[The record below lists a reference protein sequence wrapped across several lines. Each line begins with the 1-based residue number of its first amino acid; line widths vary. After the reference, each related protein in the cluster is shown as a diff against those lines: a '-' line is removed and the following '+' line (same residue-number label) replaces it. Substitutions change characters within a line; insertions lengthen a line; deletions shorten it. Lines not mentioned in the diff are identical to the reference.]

1 MPRQDARWAQ
11 GAGGVTAVAA
21 LAMMRRDDAS
31 FLGAAEPEMPAAM
44 PVPASASAPMG
55 LCALLAAVADRHPA
69 RIAFVDQASKPD
81 WCGRPAI
88 AWTFA
93 AAREIVARLAEG
105 LQQLRLPPRSPVG
118 LCMAGM
124 AEAHLA
130 FLAIEQ
136 AGHVPCLL
144 PVTWD
149 EDRLLQAVESAQIL
163 AILTQGVLGA
173 ERPAETM
180 CRVAMRY
187 FPLRFVA
194 AFGPHVPD
202 GVLSLDQVVLDH
214 RGDAAALGTASAAGL
229 VTFALPGAPPAGP
242 AGPPPE
248 PAGAPVA
255 VRREAEALTAAAAGC
270 LAPMRV
276 EPGDRILS
284 LMPPS
289 DLKGLATGLAA
300 ALLAGATLEC
310 HPVFEAGTL
319 SAALDQP
326 VPTHLVAPAWM
337 EASFAR
343 TTVAGRL
350 RTLAYV
356 HRAPCRLSGRLP
368 GRAGV
373 VDILAF
379 DETALLCGRRDA
391 QDVGL
396 VLAAP
401 ERAAMAPE
409 RVAPI
414 PERIAD
420 RAGLVQLRRDPDG
433 RLSFR
438 GAACTARMLHR
449 GITREENQDGWM
461 PSRFRPSLFAG
472 VATAVAEV

>member
-1 MPRQDARWAQ
+1 
-11 GAGGVTAVAA
+11 
-21 LAMMRRDDAS
+21 MRRDDAS
-31 FLGAAEPEMPAAM
+31 SLGLVVPPGGPA
-44 PVPASASAPMG
+44 PALPQSSMG
-55 LCALLAAVADRHPA
+55 LGALLAAVADRHPA
-69 RIAFVDQASKPD
+69 RVALIDQASKPS

-88 AWTFA
+88 AWTYA

-136 AGHVPCLL
+136 AGHIPCPL

-149 EDRLLQAVESAQIL
+149 EDRLLQAIEAAQIL
-163 AILTQGVLGA
+163 AVLTQGVLGT
-173 ERPAETM
+173 ERPAEKL

-187 FPLRFVA
+187 FPLRFIA

-202 GVLSLDQVVLDH
+202 GVIGLDQVVLDH
-214 RGDAAALGTASAAGL
+214 RGDAASLGTGPAAGL
-229 VTFALPGAPPAGP
+229 ITFAFPGLSPVPAPLRA

-248 PAGAPVA
+248 PEGAPLP

-270 LAPMRV
+270 LVPMRV
-276 EPGDRILS
+276 EPGERILS
-284 LMPPS
+284 LLPPG
-289 DLKGLATGLAA
+289 DLKGLATGLTA

-310 HPVFEAGTL
+310 HPVFDASAL

-337 EASFAR
+337 EAGFSR
-343 TTVAGRL
+343 TTVPGRL

-356 HRAPCRLSGRLP
+356 HRAPCRLSARLP

-373 VDILAF
+373 VDIVAF
-379 DETALLCGRRDA
+379 DEVALLCGRRDA

-401 ERAAMAPE
+401 ERAALAT
-409 RVAPI
+409 
-414 PERIAD
+414 D
-420 RAGLVQLRRDPDG
+420 RGGLIQLRRDPDG
-433 RLSFR
+433 RLGFR
-438 GAACTARMLHR
+438 GPACAARMLRR
-449 GITREENQDGWM
+449 GITVDENPDGWM
-461 PSRFRPSLFAG
+461 ASRFRASLFAG
-472 VATAVAEV
+472 VATGVAEIQ

>member
-1 MPRQDARWAQ
+1 
-11 GAGGVTAVAA
+11 
-21 LAMMRRDDAS
+21 MRRDDAS
-31 FLGAAEPEMPAAM
+31 SLPDPAILPALPAGAGRPAATG
-44 PVPASASAPMG
+44 SATGSAMG
-55 LCALLAAVADRHPA
+55 LGALLAAIADRHPA
-69 RIAFVDQASKPD
+69 RIALVDQASKPA

-88 AWTFA
+88 AWTYA

-105 LQQLRLPPRSPVG
+105 LQQWRLPPGSPIG

-136 AGHVPCLL
+136 AGHVPCPL

-149 EDRLLQAVESAQIL
+149 EDRLLQAVEAAQVL

-173 ERPAETM
+173 ERPADKV

-202 GVLSLDQVVLDH
+202 GVISLDQVVLDH
-214 RGDAAALGTASAAGL
+214 RGDAAALGTGPAAGL
-229 VTFALPGAPPAGP
+229 ITFALPGTLSGAVPARPGP
-242 AGPPPE
+242 QPE
-248 PAGAPVA
+248 PEGAPLP

-270 LAPMRV
+270 LVPLRI
-276 EPGDRILS
+276 EPGERILS
-284 LMPPS
+284 LLPS
-289 DLKGLATGLAA
+289 TDLKGLATGLAA

-310 HPVFEAGTL
+310 HPVFDAGAL

-337 EASFAR
+337 EAGFSR
-343 TTVAGRL
+343 TTVPGRL

-356 HRAPCRLSGRLP
+356 HRAPCRLSARLP
-368 GRAGV
+368 GRSGV
-373 VDILAF
+373 VDIVAF
-379 DETALLCGRRDA
+379 DEVALLCGRRDA

-401 ERAAMAPE
+401 ERAASAPE
-409 RVAPI
+409 RAAPGG
-414 PERIAD
+414 D
-420 RAGLVQLRRDPDG
+420 RGGLIQLRRDPDG

-438 GAACTARMLHR
+438 GPACQAVMLRR
-449 GITREENQDGWM
+449 GITENENPDGWM
-461 PSRFRPSLFAG
+461 DSRFRASLFAG
-472 VATAVAEV
+472 VATAVAEMP

>member
-1 MPRQDARWAQ
+1 
-11 GAGGVTAVAA
+11 
-21 LAMMRRDDAS
+21 MRRDDAS
-31 FLGAAEPEMPAAM
+31 SRPGPAQATVPAGNEA
-44 PVPASASAPMG
+44 PVPAPMG
-55 LCALLAAVADRHPA
+55 LGALLAAVADRHPA
-69 RIAFVDQASKPD
+69 RIAFIDQASKPV

-88 AWTFA
+88 AWTYA
-93 AAREIVARLAEG
+93 AAREIAARLAEG

-136 AGHVPCLL
+136 AGHIPCPL

-149 EDRLLQAVESAQIL
+149 EDRLLQAVEAAQIL
-163 AILTQGVLGA
+163 AVLTQGVLGA
-173 ERPAETM
+173 ERPAETL

-187 FPLRFVA
+187 FPLRFIA

-202 GVLSLDQVVLDH
+202 GVLGLDQVVLDH
-214 RGDAAALGTASAAGL
+214 RGDAASLGTGPAAGL
-229 VTFALPGAPPAGP
+229 VTLACPGGASGP
-242 AGPPPE
+242 APARTSAPPPE
-248 PAGAPVA
+248 PEGAPLP

-270 LAPMRV
+270 LVPLRV
-276 EPGDRILS
+276 EPGERILS
-284 LMPPS
+284 LLPPS

-310 HPVFEAGTL
+310 HPVFDAGTL

-337 EASFAR
+337 EAGFSR
-343 TTVAGRL
+343 TTVPGRL

-356 HRAPCRLSGRLP
+356 HRAPCRLSTRLP
-368 GRAGV
+368 GRPGV
-373 VDILAF
+373 VDIVAF
-379 DETALLCGRRDA
+379 DEVALLSGRRDA

-401 ERAAMAPE
+401 ERAALVPE
-409 RVAPI
+409 RAAP
-414 PERIAD
+414 ASD
-420 RAGLVQLRRDPDG
+420 RGGLIQLRRDPDG

-438 GAACTARMLHR
+438 GPACAARMLRR
-449 GITREENQDGWM
+449 GITADENPDGWM
-461 PSRFRPSLFAG
+461 TSRFRASLFAG
-472 VATAVAEV
+472 VATAITEIP

>member
-1 MPRQDARWAQ
+1 MSAD
-11 GAGGVTAVAA
+11 GVTAVAA
-21 LAMMRRDDAS
+21 QAMMRRDDAS
-31 FLGAAEPEMPAAM
+31 FPCVTAPDHAPDHAP
-44 PVPASASAPMG
+44 SSAPMG
-55 LCALLAAVADRHPA
+55 LGALLAAVADRHPA

-88 AWTFA
+88 AWTYA

-149 EDRLLQAVESAQIL
+149 EDRLLQAVEAAQIL

-202 GVLSLDQVVLDH
+202 GVISLDQVVLDH
-214 RGDAAALGTASAAGL
+214 RGDAAALGTGPAAGL
-229 VTFALPGAPPAGP
+229 VTFALPGAAPARP

-248 PAGAPVA
+248 PEGAPLP

-284 LMPPS
+284 LLPPS

-310 HPVFEAGTL
+310 HPVFETGAL

-337 EASFAR
+337 EAGFAR

-401 ERAAMAPE
+401 ERAASPREQA
-409 RVAPI
+409 
-414 PERIAD
+414 AD
-420 RAGLVQLRRDPDG
+420 RTGLMQLRRDPDG

-449 GITREENQDGWM
+449 GITLEENQDGWM

>member
-1 MPRQDARWAQ
+1 
-11 GAGGVTAVAA
+11 
-21 LAMMRRDDAS
+21 
-31 FLGAAEPEMPAAM
+31 
-44 PVPASASAPMG
+44 
-55 LCALLAAVADRHPA
+55 
-69 RIAFVDQASKPD
+69 
-81 WCGRPAI
+81 
-88 AWTFA
+88 
-93 AAREIVARLAEG
+93 
-105 LQQLRLPPRSPVG
+105 
-118 LCMAGM
+118 
-124 AEAHLA
+124 
-130 FLAIEQ
+130 
-136 AGHVPCLL
+136 
-144 PVTWD
+144 
-149 EDRLLQAVESAQIL
+149 
-163 AILTQGVLGA
+163 
-173 ERPAETM
+173 
-180 CRVAMRY
+180 
-187 FPLRFVA
+187 
-194 AFGPHVPD
+194 
-202 GVLSLDQVVLDH
+202 
-214 RGDAAALGTASAAGL
+214 
-229 VTFALPGAPPAGP
+229 
-242 AGPPPE
+242 

-337 EASFAR
+337 EAGFAR

>member
-1 MPRQDARWAQ
+1 MAAQ
-11 GAGGVTAVAA
+11 AT
-21 LAMMRRDDAS
+21 MRRDDAS
-31 FLGAAEPEMPAAM
+31 SLLRDPGLPGREAPVTAGISGAA
-44 PVPASASAPMG
+44 MG
-55 LCALLAAVADRHPA
+55 LGALLAAVADRHPA
-69 RIAFVDQASKPD
+69 RIALVDQASKPA

-105 LQQLRLPPRSPVG
+105 LQQLRLPPKSPVG

-149 EDRLLQAVESAQIL
+149 EDRLLQAVEAAQVL
-163 AILTQGVLGA
+163 AVLTQGVLGS
-173 ERPAETM
+173 ERPAETL

-187 FPLRFVA
+187 FPLRFIA

-202 GVLSLDQVVLDH
+202 GVISLDQVVLDH
-214 RGDAAALGTASAAGL
+214 RGDAAALGTGPAAGL
-229 VTFALPGAPPAGP
+229 VTFALPGSGPARL
-242 AGPPPE
+242 AGPPSEPE
-248 PAGAPVA
+248 GAPLA
-255 VRREAEALTAAAAGC
+255 MRREAEALTAAAASC
-270 LAPMRV
+270 LVPLRV
-276 EPGDRILS
+276 EPGERILS
-284 LMPPS
+284 LLPPS
-289 DLKGLATGLAA
+289 DLKGLATGLTA

-310 HPVFEAGTL
+310 HPVFDAGAL

-326 VPTHLVAPAWM
+326 VPTHLIAPAWM
-337 EASFAR
+337 EAGFAR
-343 TTVAGRL
+343 TTVPGRL
-350 RTLAYV
+350 RTLAYL

-373 VDILAF
+373 VDIVAF

-401 ERAAMAPE
+401 ERAGAE
-409 RVAPI
+409 RT
-414 PERIAD
+414 
-420 RAGLVQLRRDPDG
+420 GLIQLRRDPDG

-438 GAACTARMLHR
+438 GPACEVRMLRR
-449 GITREENQDGWM
+449 GITVDENSDGWM
-461 PSRFRPSLFAG
+461 PSRFRASLFAG
-472 VATAVAEV
+472 VATALTEV

>member
-1 MPRQDARWAQ
+1 MT
-11 GAGGVTAVAA
+11 VVAA
-21 LAMMRRDDAS
+21 QATMRRDDAS
-31 FLGAAEPEMPAAM
+31 SLLD
-44 PVPASASAPMG
+44 PASLPVFPPPGAGGPAPAPMG
-55 LCALLAAVADRHPA
+55 STMGLGALLAAIADRHPA
-69 RIAFVDQASKPD
+69 RIALVDQASKPA

-88 AWTFA
+88 AWTYA

-105 LQQLRLPPRSPVG
+105 LQQWRLPPRSPIG

-136 AGHVPCLL
+136 AGHVPCPL

-149 EDRLLQAVESAQIL
+149 EDRLLQAVEAAQVL

-173 ERPAETM
+173 ERPAETI

-202 GVLSLDQVVLDH
+202 GVISLDQVVLDH
-214 RGDAAALGTASAAGL
+214 RGDAAALGTGPAAGL
-229 VTFALPGAPPAGP
+229 VTFALPGVSPARPGP
-242 AGPPPE
+242 QPE
-248 PAGAPVA
+248 PEGTPLP

-270 LAPMRV
+270 LVPLRV
-276 EPGDRILS
+276 EPGERILS
-284 LMPPS
+284 LLPPS

-310 HPVFEAGTL
+310 HPVFDAGAL

-337 EASFAR
+337 EAGFSR
-343 TTVAGRL
+343 TTVPGRL

-356 HRAPCRLSGRLP
+356 HRAPCRLSTRLP
-368 GRAGV
+368 GRSGV
-373 VDILAF
+373 VDVVAF
-379 DETALLCGRRDA
+379 DEVALLCGRRDA

-401 ERAAMAPE
+401 ERAALGT
-409 RVAPI
+409 
-414 PERIAD
+414 D
-420 RAGLVQLRRDPDG
+420 RGGLIQLRRDPDG

-438 GAACTARMLHR
+438 GPACTVVMLRR
-449 GITREENQDGWM
+449 GITGDENPDGWM
-461 PSRFRPSLFAG
+461 ASRFQASLFAG
-472 VATAVAEV
+472 VATAVSAMP

>member
-1 MPRQDARWAQ
+1 
-11 GAGGVTAVAA
+11 VAA
-21 LAMMRRDDAS
+21 QATMRRDEAS
-31 FLGAAEPEMPAAM
+31 SLPDPARPAGAGTPAA
-44 PVPASASAPMG
+44 APMG
-55 LCALLAAVADRHPA
+55 LSALLAAIADRHPT
-69 RIAFVDQASKPD
+69 RIALVDQASKPA

-88 AWTFA
+88 AWTYA

-149 EDRLLQAVESAQIL
+149 EGRLLQAVEAAQIL
-163 AILTQGVLGA
+163 AVLTQGVLGA
-173 ERPAETM
+173 DRPAERL
-180 CRVAMRY
+180 CRVAARY
-187 FPLRFVA
+187 FPMRFIA

-202 GVLSLDQVVLDH
+202 GVLGLDQVVLDH
-214 RGDAAALGTASAAGL
+214 RGDAAALGAGPAPGL
-229 VTFALPGAPPAGP
+229 VTFALPWSAPARAG
-242 AGPPPE
+242 GPPPE
-248 PAGAPVA
+248 PEGPPLP
-255 VRREAEALTAAAAGC
+255 VRREADALTAAAAAF
-270 LAPMRV
+270 LVPLRV
-276 EPGDRILS
+276 EPGERILS
-284 LMPPS
+284 LLPPG

-310 HPVFEAGTL
+310 HPVFDAGAL

-326 VPTHLVAPAWM
+326 MPTHLVAPAWM
-337 EASFAR
+337 ESGFAR
-343 TTVAGRL
+343 TTVPGRL

-368 GRAGV
+368 GRPGV
-373 VDILAF
+373 VDVVAF
-379 DETALLCGRRDA
+379 DEGALLCGRRDA

-401 ERAAMAPE
+401 ERAASAS
-409 RVAPI
+409 
-414 PERIAD
+414 D
-420 RAGLVQLRRDPDG
+420 RAGLIQLRRDPDG

-438 GAACTARMLHR
+438 GPACAVRVLHR
-449 GITREENQDGWM
+449 GVTYDENPDGWWA
-461 PSRFRPSLFAG
+461 SRFRTSLFAG
-472 VATAVAEV
+472 VATAVTEV

>member
-1 MPRQDARWAQ
+1 
-11 GAGGVTAVAA
+11 
-21 LAMMRRDDAS
+21 MRRDEAS
-31 FLGAAEPEMPAAM
+31 SLPDPARPAGAGTPAA
-44 PVPASASAPMG
+44 APMG
-55 LCALLAAVADRHPA
+55 LSALLAAIADRHPT
-69 RIAFVDQASKPD
+69 RIALVDQASKPA

-88 AWTFA
+88 AWTYA

-149 EDRLLQAVESAQIL
+149 EDRLLQAVEAAQVL

-173 ERPAETM
+173 ERPAERL

-214 RGDAAALGTASAAGL
+214 RGDAAALGTGPAAGL
-229 VTFALPGAPPAGP
+229 VTFALPGPVPAPDRA
-242 AGPPPE
+242 AGPPAE
-248 PAGAPVA
+248 PAGAPLPM
-255 VRREAEALTAAAAGC
+255 RREAEALTAAAAGC
-270 LAPMRV
+270 LVPLRV
-276 EPGDRILS
+276 EPGERILS
-284 LMPPS
+284 LLPPN
-289 DLKGLATGLAA
+289 DLKGLATGLTA

-310 HPVFEAGTL
+310 HPVFDVGAL
-319 SAALDQP
+319 SAALDQR

-337 EASFAR
+337 EAGFSR
-343 TTVAGRL
+343 TTVPSRL

-368 GRAGV
+368 GRSGV
-373 VDILAF
+373 VDVVAF
-379 DETALLCGRRDA
+379 DEIALLCGRRDA

-401 ERAAMAPE
+401 ERAAPAPE
-409 RVAPI
+409 RAAFAA
-414 PERIAD
+414 ERS
-420 RAGLVQLRRDPDG
+420 GLVQVRRDPDG

-438 GAACTARMLHR
+438 GPACTARMLRR
-449 GITREENQDGWM
+449 GITMEENPGGWM
-461 PSRFRPSLFAG
+461 VSRFRASLFAG
-472 VATAVAEV
+472 VATAVAEMPSRADLLPAPAS

>member
-1 MPRQDARWAQ
+1 MAP
-11 GAGGVTAVAA
+11 T
-21 LAMMRRDDAS
+21 
-31 FLGAAEPEMPAAM
+31 
-44 PVPASASAPMG
+44 PMG
-55 LCALLAAVADRHPA
+55 LGALLAAVADRHPA
-69 RIAFVDQASKPD
+69 RIALVDQASKPA

-88 AWTFA
+88 AWTYA

-105 LQQLRLPPRSPVG
+105 LQQLRLPPRSPIG

-136 AGHVPCLL
+136 AGHIPCPL

-149 EDRLLQAVESAQIL
+149 EDRLLQAVEAAQML
-163 AILTQGVLGA
+163 AVLTQGALGS
-173 ERPAETM
+173 ERPAEKM

-202 GVLSLDQVVLDH
+202 GVLGLDQVVLDH
-214 RGDAAALGTASAAGL
+214 RGDAASLGTGPAAGL
-229 VTFALPGAPPAGP
+229 VTFAFPGGSPGPTPARP

-248 PAGAPVA
+248 PEGIPLA

-270 LAPMRV
+270 LVPLRV
-276 EPGDRILS
+276 EPGERILS
-284 LMPPS
+284 LLPPS

-310 HPVFEAGTL
+310 HPVFDAGTL

-326 VPTHLVAPAWM
+326 VPTHLIVPAWM
-337 EASFAR
+337 EAGFSR
-343 TTVAGRL
+343 TTVPGRL

-356 HRAPCRLSGRLP
+356 HRAPCRLSSRLP
-368 GRAGV
+368 GRSGV

-379 DETALLCGRRDA
+379 DEVALLCGRRDA

-401 ERAAMAPE
+401 ERAALATE
-409 RVAPI
+409 RG
-414 PERIAD
+414 
-420 RAGLVQLRRDPDG
+420 GLIQLRRDPDG

-438 GAACTARMLHR
+438 GPACAARMLRR
-449 GITREENQDGWM
+449 GITEDENPDGWM
-461 PSRFRPSLFAG
+461 ASRYRASLFAG
-472 VATAVAEV
+472 VATAVTEIL

>member
-1 MPRQDARWAQ
+1 M
-11 GAGGVTAVAA
+11 AA
-21 LAMMRRDDAS
+21 AS
-31 FLGAAEPEMPAAM
+31 
-44 PVPASASAPMG
+44 SSMG
-55 LCALLAAVADRHPA
+55 LGALLAAIADRHPA
-69 RIAFVDQASKPD
+69 RIALVDQASKPA

-88 AWTFA
+88 AWTYA

-105 LQQLRLPPRSPVG
+105 LSTLRLPPRSPVG

-136 AGHVPCLL
+136 AGHVPCPL

-149 EDRLLQAVESAQIL
+149 EDRLLEAIEAAQIL
-163 AILTQGVLGA
+163 AVLTQGVLGS
-173 ERPAETM
+173 ERPAEKM
-180 CRVAMRY
+180 CRVALRY
-187 FPLRFVA
+187 FPLRFIA
-194 AFGPHVPD
+194 AFGPYVPD

-214 RGDAAALGTASAAGL
+214 RGDAAALGTGPSAGL
-229 VTFALPGAPPAGP
+229 VTFALPAAPAPSRP

-270 LAPMRV
+270 LVPLRV
-276 EPGDRILS
+276 EPGERILS
-284 LMPPS
+284 LLPAS
-289 DLKGLATGLAA
+289 DLKGLATGLTA

-310 HPVFEAGTL
+310 HPVFDAAAL

-337 EASFAR
+337 EAGFAR
-343 TTVAGRL
+343 TSVPGRL

-356 HRAPCRLSGRLP
+356 HRAPCRLSSRLP
-368 GRAGV
+368 GRPGV
-373 VDILAF
+373 VDVVAF
-379 DETALLCGRRDA
+379 DEIALLCGRRDA

-401 ERAAMAPE
+401 ERAALATE
-409 RVAPI
+409 
-414 PERIAD
+414 
-420 RAGLVQLRRDPDG
+420 RAGLIQLRRDPEG

-438 GAACTARMLHR
+438 GPACTARMLRR
-449 GITREENQDGWM
+449 GITEDENPDGWM
-461 PSRFRPSLFAG
+461 ESRFRASLFAG
-472 VATAVAEV
+472 VATAVTEIA